1 MERFSLV
8 LWDASHSLEL
18 PLSPTSFVS
27 PSKSVHLSSW
37 ISVSTSM
44 FLHLHPF
51 NVFVPQ
57 PLSVPSPPL
66 LQQSSPTS
74 KSMAAFVFQPLPA
87 LSTCRR
93 PTAANHQLQTGSDI
107 WKMIICCQW
116 LYPAPPCGVSLF
128 CLIMLLSQ
136 HRSPLN
142 ASSNFLISF
151 EMCSE
156 THQI

>member
-8 LWDASHSLEL
+8 LWDVSHSLEL

-27 PSKSVHLSSW
+27 PFKSVNLSSW
-37 ISVSTSM
+37 TSVSTSM
-44 FLHLHPF
+44 FLHLHPL
-51 NVFVPQ
+51 NVFVSQ

-66 LQQSSPTS
+66 LLQSSPTS
-74 KSMAAFVFQPLPA
+74 KPISAFVFQPLPA

-116 LYPAPPCGVSLF
+116 RILLHLAGFLFSTSSCF
-128 CLIMLLSQ
+128 CLNTV
-136 HRSPLN
+136 PPWT
-142 ASSNFLISF
+142 FLPTS
-151 EMCSE
+151 
-156 THQI
+156 